1 MLFDNSLAISW
12 KLKKQSSR
20 VLSACEAK
28 YIALSVA
35 CPEFSY
41 LTQFLKDVVQCVFA
55 SVHVKKR

>member
-28 YIALSVA
+28 YIA
-35 CPEFSY
+35 CQEFSY

-55 SVHVKKR
+55 SLHVKKR